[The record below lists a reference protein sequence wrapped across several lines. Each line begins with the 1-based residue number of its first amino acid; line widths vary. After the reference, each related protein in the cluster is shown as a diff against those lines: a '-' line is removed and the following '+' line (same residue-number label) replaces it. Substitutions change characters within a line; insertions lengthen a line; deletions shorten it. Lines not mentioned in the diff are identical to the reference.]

1 MSGNEGMYILA
12 IYICIIYIYRG
23 LTGTKSGGQTPKKI
37 QAPAFLAMLI
47 IRSCHYWQNTVGAML
62 PLFKKCV
69 GGSHPP
75 CPPFPT
81 PLTYI
86 YLLENSS
93 TSDYLTLTVPNQH
106 NSVDVSSKRKL

>member
-1 MSGNEGMYILA
+1 MNVHISYI
-12 IYICIIYIYRG
+12 YIIYIYKG

-37 QAPAFLAMLI
+37 QAPSFLAMLI
-47 IRSCHYWQNTVGAML
+47 IRSCHYWQNTGGAML
-62 PLFKKCV
+62 PLFKEYG

-75 CPPFPT
+75 CPAFPT
-81 PLTYI
+81 H
-86 YLLENSS
+86 SS